1 MHPSGGV
8 NYSSPAYKHLDILK
22 EAEEYVVSQRARES
36 AAAAAEAAAAA
47 GKVAVEKVATNNK
60 KTISCRKGKVI
71 KKVIAVNPKCPPG
84 YKKK

>member
-1 MHPSGGV
+1 MSKNV
-8 NYSSPAYKHLDILK
+8 KSSEFPRSLSSFLVSL
-22 EAEEYVVSQRARES
+22 AE
-36 AAAAAEAAAAA
+36 AEAAAAA

-71 KKVIAVNPKCPPG
+71 KKVTAVNPKCPPG